1 MSINQGYDV
10 KQLKHNLEDW
20 KYLLL
25 PVNNLLEWEH
35 KFSPLILV
43 LIDTLI
49 FGWVIKLF
57 FQDIIL

>member
-49 FGWVIKLF
+49 FG
-57 FQDIIL
+57 